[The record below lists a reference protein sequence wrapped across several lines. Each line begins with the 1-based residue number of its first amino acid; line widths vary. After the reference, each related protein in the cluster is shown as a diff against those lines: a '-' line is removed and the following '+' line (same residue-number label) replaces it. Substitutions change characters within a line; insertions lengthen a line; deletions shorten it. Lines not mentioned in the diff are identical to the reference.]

1 MKRKIPILKNTYEQV
16 YHDAGPHH
24 AVPLLIMS
32 SEAGT
37 EVFFSPKLNQL
48 QLLAALDIAIIN
60 MTAYREKMGQQDI
73 TGEVWSAANSDRAS

>member
-1 MKRKIPILKNTYEQV
+1 MKRKIPILKNTYEQI

-24 AVPLLIMS
+24 AIPLLIMS

-60 MTAYREKMGQQDI
+60 MTAYRERVGHQDI
-73 TGEVWSAANSDRAS
+73 TTGVLDAANNEWAG